1 MRELRHERGSRGGSQ
16 SRRKETVANTPTA
29 ETYLPPLGQHPHDE
43 VGRELQATLVELIDL
58 SLIGK
63 QLHWSVSGP
72 LFRSL
77 HLQLDELVESW
88 RDLADTVAER
98 AVTIGFW
105 PDGQA
110 RAVAEGSDLT
120 GLDVG
125 RFRTTWS
132 SPSSR
137 TASPRLRSARG
148 PGWTGSAMSTLPRR
162 TS

>member
-1 MRELRHERGSRGGSQ
+1 M
-16 SRRKETVANTPTA
+16 NTPTA
-29 ETYLPPLGQHPHDE
+29 ETYLPPLGHHQHDE
-43 VGRELQATLVELIDL
+43 VGRELQAALVELIDL

-88 RDLADTVAER
+88 PDLADTVAER

-110 RAVAEGSDLT
+110 RAVAEGSELT
-120 GLDVG
+120 GLEPGPVQDHMFLLADRFGTGTVFAGFRPPGSHNEARAVLQPSPELRAEQDV
-125 RFRTTWS
+125 
-132 SPSSR
+132 
-137 TASPRLRSARG
+137 L
-148 PGWTGSAMSTLPRR
+148 TGLLGALEEQQWM
-162 TS
+162 